1 MLTGCSD
8 SKQETEINEKLNNNI
23 DSLISNKTS
32 ELRIKQGE
40 GQFYNTS
47 KEFRERIQEKLSN
60 YKNVESNEE
69 FNSDYD
75 LILKFDDYEQLFFN
89 TENGFFWFEDSE
101 IFYEAEKWNKELWN
115 RHILKEIDGEIIY
128 HSFGRDI
135 IEQMSYIDLDQD
147 NSFDDKIILY
157 YDGDIRLQVKEID
170 VGILADIEP
179 DIVESK
185 IPSNMIESHLYIQ
198 ENERNNSYM
207 ITAGS
212 TYSFV
217 NRIGSLSWIRSYLY
231 KDNKLV
237 ELWNSEDVVLS
248 KIIVKD
254 LKEDVLTLYIENL
267 NTDIGIKLTPD
278 EKSNLKEYL
287 ESLEEINEEFIGME
301 QYEFFSGITQ
311 YAFYDYNKDGKE
323 ELMIN
328 LYMRGGAS
336 GITRRIV
343 SIYDVSGEEVKF
355 LDVVVNGDDE
365 EIMKAFD

>member
-1 MLTGCSD
+1 M
-8 SKQETEINEKLNNNI
+8 
-23 DSLISNKTS
+23 
-32 ELRIKQGE
+32 
-40 GQFYNTS
+40 FY
-47 KEFRERIQEKLSN
+47 F
-60 YKNVESNEE
+60 
-69 FNSDYD
+69 
-75 LILKFDDYEQLFFN
+75 EQ
-89 TENGFFWFEDSE
+89 
-101 IFYEAEKWNKELWN
+101 
-115 RHILKEIDGEIIY
+115 KEIEGEIIY

-135 IEQMSYIDLDQD
+135 IEQMPYADLDQD

-157 YDGDIRLQVKEID
+157 YDGDIRLQVKKID

-185 IPSNMIESHLYIQ
+185 VPSNMIESHLYIQ

-217 NRIGSLSWIRSYLY
+217 NKIGSLSWIRSYLY
-231 KDNKLV
+231 KDNELV

-267 NTDIGIKLTPD
+267 NTDIDIRLTAD
-278 EKSNLKEYL
+278 EKLNLKEYL

-311 YAFYDYNKDGKE
+311 YIFYDYNKDGKE

-343 SIYDVSGEEVKF
+343 SIYDVSGEEVK
-355 LDVVVNGDDE
+355 LIDVVVNGDDE
-365 EIMKAFD
+365 EITKAFD